1 MSKADLHI
9 HTTASDGR
17 YTPEEIVS
25 KAAELGMTIIAIA
38 DHDSVDG
45 VEPALNAARAFPQL
59 RVIPNVEIS
68 TEYPGGDVH
77 VLGYFIDHTD
87 SDLRARLE
95 VFRNSRETRARR
107 MLSRLRE
114 FGIQLDWPRVQEIAG
129 EGAIGRPHIAQAM
142 LEKEYIT
149 SLKEAFDRYLAKGR
163 PAYVERDKFT
173 PREAV
178 ELILRANGLPAL
190 AHPFTAGD
198 PEKLIIELKAAG
210 LVSIEVYYNG
220 YTAEQIDELLQL
232 AHRHQLIPSGGTDY
246 HGLDDQNET
255 MIGDVDLPM
264 ESVAQIIT
272 LARHRGL
279 KSAMLPIFSS

>member
-9 HTTASDGR
+9 HTTVSVGR
-17 YTPEEIVS
+17 YSPEEIV
-25 KAAELGMTIIAIA
+25 
-38 DHDSVDG
+38 G

-59 RVIPNVEIS
+59 SVIPNIEIS
-68 TEYPGGDVH
+68 TEYAGGDAH

-87 SDLRARLE
+87 TELKARLE
-95 VFRNSRETRARR
+95 DFRNSRVTRARR
-107 MLSRLRE
+107 MLSRLEE
-114 FGIQLDWPRVQEIAG
+114 FGIYLDWARVQEIAG

-149 SLKEAFDRYLAKGR
+149 SLKEAFDRYLAKGK

-173 PREAV
+173 PEEAV

-190 AHPFTAGD
+190 AHPFTVSD
-198 PEKLIIELKAAG
+198 PEKLIVELKAAG

-232 AHRHQLIPSGGTDY
+232 AHRHRLIPSGGTDY
-246 HGLDDQNET
+246 HGLDEEHET
-255 MIGDVDLPM
+255 KIGDIALPM
-264 ESVAQIIT
+264 ESVEQIVA

-279 KSAMLPIFSS
+279 KSAMLPIFPS